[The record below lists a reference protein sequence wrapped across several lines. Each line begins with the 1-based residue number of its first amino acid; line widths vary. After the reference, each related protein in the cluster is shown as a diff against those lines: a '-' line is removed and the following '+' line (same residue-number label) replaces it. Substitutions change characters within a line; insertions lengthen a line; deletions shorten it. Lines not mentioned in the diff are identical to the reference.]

1 MDGRAG
7 ITAARLFASGAP
19 DDGARPNPCFL
30 PMDKLDQVRIF
41 LQVAEMGSFIKA
53 AHALDVPRATVS
65 AAVQQLEAGF
75 GTRLL
80 HRTTRQVQLTADG
93 ALLLER
99 GRRLL
104 AEADELDR
112 LFHGRDRD
120 VVGRLNV
127 DVPSRIARRVIAP
140 ALPSLFRRHPNLQLS
155 LGSTDRS
162 IDLVQEGVDCAIR
175 VGRLADSSLVVRPL
189 GQFVL
194 INCASPAYLRECGV
208 PEHPDVLAHGHYA
221 VGYAAPTTGREL
233 PWEVCEHG
241 TTRQF
246 ALPSRVIV
254 NNAETYI
261 ASCIAGMGLIQIP
274 RFDVADLLAGGA
286 LVEVMPGHRAAPM
299 DVSAVYPHRR
309 HRSRRLNAFI
319 EWFAELMGDALRE
332 TGRAG

>member
-1 MDGRAG
+1 
-7 ITAARLFASGAP
+7 
-19 DDGARPNPCFL
+19 
-30 PMDKLDQVRIF
+30 MDKLDQVRIF

-65 AAVQQLEAGF
+65 AAVQQLETAL

-93 ALLLER
+93 ALLVEH

-112 LFHGRDRD
+112 LFRRDSD
-120 VVGRLNV
+120 VIGRLNV

-140 ALPSLFRRHPNLQLS
+140 ALPSLLRRYPRLQLS

-189 GQFVL
+189 GQFTL
-194 INCASPAYLRECGV
+194 INCASPDYLRECGM
-208 PEHPDVLAHGHYA
+208 PEHPDALAHGHWA
-221 VGYAAPTTGREL
+221 IGYASPTTGREL
-233 PWEVCEHG
+233 GWEYCADGERH
-241 TTRQF
+241 TL
-246 ALPSRVIV
+246 ALPSRLIV

-261 ASCIAGMGLIQIP
+261 AGCIAGMGLIQIP
-274 RFDVADLLAGGA
+274 RFDVEHLLASGA
-286 LVEVMPGHRAAPM
+286 LVDVMPGYRAAPM

-319 EWFAELMGDALRE
+319 EWFGELMADALTKSDASE
-332 TGRAG
+332 EGD